1 LRFHAP
7 NASGHGK
14 PKAFARQGPP
24 SFAGEPTRGISLAW
38 CRNVAAGVSSGFG
51 DLALL
56 TGNVPVAFG
65 AKAFAIGF
73 QTAAQRFM
81 FFGIY

>member
-1 LRFHAP
+1 MERRLIDR
-7 NASGHGK
+7 
-14 PKAFARQGPP
+14 R
-24 SFAGEPTRGISLAW
+24 PTRQDHMLAFS
-38 CRNVAAGVSSGFG
+38 CRNVAAGVSSGFD

-65 AKAFAIGF
+65 ATAFAIGF
-73 QTAAQRFM
+73 QTAAQGFM

>member
-1 LRFHAP
+1 
-7 NASGHGK
+7 
-14 PKAFARQGPP
+14 
-24 SFAGEPTRGISLAW
+24 
-38 CRNVAAGVSSGFG
+38 VSSGFG